1 MKKID
6 PEQYET
12 PYLDALVSYL
22 DSDPVPFDV
31 PGHKLGSFE
40 TDLTRKLSPDLLKG
54 DANAP
59 IGLDNLYHPTGVIRK
74 AEKLFAK
81 ACKADHCIFSVNGT
95 TGGVLAMFLSCLDR
109 KDKVILP
116 RNVHKSVIN
125 ALIVS
130 GAVPIF
136 LSPDIDESLGIA
148 NGVSVQAYIDA
159 MDDNPTAKA
168 VFVINPTYFGLCSD
182 LKAIVRE
189 AHARNMI
196 VMTDEAH
203 GSNFYFSNKLPSSA
217 MECGVDISSL
227 SIHKNSGSLTQSSVI
242 LVKGKRVDVS
252 EVKRAYA
259 MLSSTSPNP
268 YLIASLDAARKEMV
282 IRGNEVIRDNLA
294 LSKYARQKI
303 NGIPG
308 LHVMGKEVLNG
319 EGTGTYS
326 LDETKLVISVKGLG
340 IYGYDAFKELRK
352 YNNIQLELGEV
363 AVVLA
368 LIGPGTTKEDIDRLI
383 EGLEQLSKRHEKK
396 GHAKY
401 LSYRYQYPKSIVPPA
416 QGYDAETKIVDFKDA
431 IGEISSETVMA
442 YPPGIPLLI
451 PGELVTQETLRL
463 IEFYEREGGVVLKD
477 TQSKKLKIIDREK
490 WYLNDLFV
498 ESN

>member
-31 PGHKLGSFE
+31 PGHKLGTFE

-95 TGGVLAMFLSCLDR
+95 TGGILAMFLACLDR

-136 LSPDIDESLGIA
+136 LNPDIDEKLGIA
-148 NGVSVQAYIDA
+148 NGVSLDAYIEA

-168 VFVINPTYFGLCSD
+168 VFVINPTYFGVCSD

-189 AHARNMI
+189 AHSRNMI

-203 GSNFYFSNKLPSSA
+203 GSNFYFSNKLPRSA
-217 MECGVDISSL
+217 MDCGCDITSVSV
-227 SIHKNSGSLTQSSVI
+227 HKNSGSLTQSSII
-242 LVKGKRVDVS
+242 LTKGRRVDVS

-282 IRGNEVIRDNLA
+282 IRGEEVIKDNLSLA
-294 LSKYARQKI
+294 RYARQKI
-303 NGIPG
+303 NKIPG

-319 EGTGTYS
+319 EGTGTFS

-340 IYGYDAFKELRK
+340 IYGYDAYKELRK
-352 YNNIQLELGEV
+352 YNNIQVELGEV
-363 AVVLA
+363 CVILA
-368 LIGPGTTKEDIDRLI
+368 LVGPGTTKEHIDALI
-383 EGLEQLSKRHEKK
+383 EALEDLSKRHEKK
-396 GHAKY
+396 GRAKY
-401 LSYRYQYPKSIVPPA
+401 LSYRYQYPRSIVPPS
-416 QGYDAETKIVDFKDA
+416 QGYDAPTKIVDFKDA
-431 IGEISSETVMA
+431 VGEISSETVMA
-442 YPPGIPLLI
+442 YPPGIPLII
-451 PGELVTQETLRL
+451 PGELITQETLRL
-463 IEFYEREGGVVLKD
+463 IDFYNREGGVVLKD
-477 TQSKKLKIIDREK
+477 TPDRKMKIIDREN
-490 WYLNDLFV
+490 WYLNDLFM
-498 ESN
+498 ESH